1 MSPCAV
7 PAAGAPAP
15 QGSAPLLRPAAPQG
29 PTGRGILLP
38 HTRGGGQQ
46 RGHAQDGSPGS
57 ARSARIPR
65 SIAALPPPCG
75 APPTRVG
82 GRNHR
87 SHPKEERLGLL
98 HEETRLRPAWITSL
112 EGSSPAWAVGAAVS
126 GGWVGTQALQGDIPP
141 PPLHPARGDT
151 HKTRTSPARGCPAWG
166 AHAGGTALGGGRGR
180 GATSWLGDRGQPGR
194 WRSQF
199 TRGCSE
205 SQSREA
211 RGEFLGLR
219 RVQKERVSG
228 GSKGEKIKKS
238 LKKKKE
244 SLHEDKGRCVPVP
257 PQPLQA
263 A

>member
-1 MSPCAV
+1 MSPCAA

-15 QGSAPLLRPAAPQG
+15 QRSAPLLRPAAPQG

-75 APPTRVG
+75 PPPTRVG
-82 GRNHR
+82 GHDYR

-98 HEETRLRPAWITSL
+98 HEETCLRPAWITSL
-112 EGSSPAWAVGAAVS
+112 EGSSPAWAVGAAVP
-126 GGWVGTQALQGDIPP
+126 GGWVGGWAPMLCKGTHTHTQKTHIPR
-141 PPLHPARGDT
+141 ARG
-151 HKTRTSPARGCPAWG
+151 RSARGCPAWG
-166 AHAGGTALGGGRGR
+166 AHAGGTVLGGGRGR
-180 GATSWLGDRGQPGR
+180 GATSWLGGRGQPGH
-194 WRSQF
+194 WRSRF

-211 RGEFLGLR
+211 RGEFLGLL

-228 GSKGEKIKKS
+228 GVKRG
-238 LKKKKE
+238 KKKKINKNHYVKTRGDA
-244 SLHEDKGRCVPVP
+244 SLSPHSRCKT
-257 PQPLQA
+257 A
-263 A
+263 

>member
-141 PPLHPARGDT
+141 PPCTLQGE
-151 HKTRTSPARGCPAWG
+151 TRTKHAHPLPVAAPRGEPTPAGRRSAVAGDVVPPRGSVTGASPVVGVPSSQGAAQRAR
-166 AHAGGTALGGGRGR
+166 AGRQEGN
-180 GATSWLGDRGQPGR
+180 SWV
-194 WRSQF
+194 
-199 TRGCSE
+199 CAE
-205 SQSREA
+205 SRK
-211 RGEFLGLR
+211 REFLGG
-219 RVQKERVSG
+219 QKG
-228 GSKGEKIKKS
+228 KK
-238 LKKKKE
+238 
-244 SLHEDKGRCVPVP
+244 
-257 PQPLQA
+257 
-263 A
+263 